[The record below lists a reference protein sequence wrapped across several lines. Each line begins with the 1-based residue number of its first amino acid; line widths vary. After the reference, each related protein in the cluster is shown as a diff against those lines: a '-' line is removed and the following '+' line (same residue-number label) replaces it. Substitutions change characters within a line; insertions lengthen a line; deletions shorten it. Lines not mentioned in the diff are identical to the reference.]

1 MTTTA
6 EELRQALI
14 AAWPPGLHE
23 RIDWDGDP
31 GNHLLAISETLLA
44 KAVTPVDELAA
55 NSCPLTATSARLVDW
70 ERALGLSASRTA
82 RFGTLDARRRA
93 VIARLREY
101 GPPTIAMIQSVVA
114 PLLDYADPSQLVILE
129 ADRTALRDA
138 HTYVGTLASA
148 TADMVAVYTF
158 RVFDDGRLSPTGLQ
172 LDITL
177 THGDLSKIN
186 VYVVSPTGES
196 ATVSDIGRGAVSGD
210 TIRVSIPAM
219 TAASVMGLWLV
230 EVSASSGAGTVD
242 AVEAFVEGWG
252 RDSAGNPGL
261 SAAKFEYGVVY
272 EPDKSSG
279 APDVNAARAAI
290 ARITYAT
297 RIGALILRELDGN
310 LAAGEYTFLPD
321 DDNAI
326 PDAIVPD

>member
-1 MTTTA
+1 MSTTA
-6 EELRQALI
+6 EELQQALI
-14 AAWPPGLHE
+14 AAWPRGLHE

-31 GNHLLAISETLLA
+31 GNHLLAVSQTLLA
-44 KAVTPVDELAA
+44 KAVAPVDELAA
-55 NSCPLTATSARLVDW
+55 NACPLTATSARLVDW

-101 GPPTIAMIQSVVA
+101 GPPTIPMIQSVVA
-114 PLLDYADPSQLVILE
+114 PLLDYTDPADLVVLE
-129 ADRTALRDA
+129 ADRTELRAA
-138 HTYVGTLASA
+138 HTYTGVLVSA
-148 TADMVAVYTF
+148 TTDLPCVYTF

-172 LDITL
+172 LDLTL
-177 THGDLSKIN
+177 SHGDLSKIS
-186 VYVVSPTGES
+186 VYVVAPTGET
-196 ATVSDIGRGAVSGD
+196 ANVDNLGRGAASGD
-210 TIRVSIPAM
+210 TIRVSIPTM

-230 EVSASSGAGTVD
+230 EVSASSGAGTLD
-242 AVEAFVEGWG
+242 AVSAFVEGWG

-272 EPDKSSG
+272 EPAKSGGS
-279 APDVNAARAAI
+279 PDINAARAAI

-297 RIGALILRELDGN
+297 RIGALILREVGGVLP
-310 LAAGEYTFLPD
+310 AGDYTFLPD

-326 PDAIVPD
+326 PDTIVPG